1 MKTWKLIACLL
12 SLMFFVLAGTTACQQ
27 SGEAKKMELRGS
39 IQQETERDGLYVRS
53 GGKRYHIESQQ
64 DLSAMVGKIVT
75 IQGTVSENAGEYSVA
90 VESVKE
96 K

>member
-1 MKTWKLIACLL
+1 MKTWKLIVCLL
-12 SLMFFVLAGTTACQQ
+12 SLMFFVLAGPACQP
-27 SGEAKKMELRGS
+27 SGEAKKAELRGS
-39 IQQETERDGLYVRS
+39 VQKETDGDGLYLRS

-75 IQGTVSENAGEYSVA
+75 INGSVSENAGKHTVA
-90 VESVKE
+90 VESVTE